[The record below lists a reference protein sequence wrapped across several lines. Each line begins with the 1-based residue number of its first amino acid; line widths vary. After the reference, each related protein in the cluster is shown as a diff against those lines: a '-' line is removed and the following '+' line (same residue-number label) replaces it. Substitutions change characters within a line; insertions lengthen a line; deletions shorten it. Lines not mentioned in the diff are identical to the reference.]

1 MSLQNCLGN
10 RTSWC
15 LGNLF
20 AVGNASSN
28 YFFRLYDAQKYV
40 ATLFKFV
47 LQIFNSRA
55 IVITSRLFEVEPK
68 DTFCEE
74 NRKENACYKQ
84 LFHAKIMDS
93 F

>member
-47 LQIFNSRA
+47 FHTP
-55 IVITSRLFEVEPK
+55 IVITCRLFEVEPK
-68 DTFCEE
+68 NTFCEE